1 MNIFEKLLNIQTELK
16 SPKNRHNNFGDYKYR
31 SAEDILEAVKPL
43 CKKYNA
49 VLMLFDTVQEIGGK
63 NYIVATA
70 TLWDAEGDHLKLQTT
85 AMARE
90 AESKKGMDDSQ
101 VTGTASS
108 YARKYALNGLFC
120 IDDTKDAD
128 TGEYYHETAQ
138 NRSQQARTNSK
149 AQTHEQQ
156 AKPPTNG
163 AQAQNNKNRNRL
175 MIEINKKIRSDDASF
190 NNYSVT
196 MKEWGKKSINE
207 LTTEELMKLKDAI

>member
-1 MNIFEKLLNIQTELK
+1 MNIFEKLLNIQTELRA
-16 SPKNRHNNFGDYKYR
+16 PKRRHNNFGNYKYR

-70 TLWDAEGDHLKLQTT
+70 TLWDAEGDHQKLQTT

-128 TGEYYHETAQ
+128 TDEYYHETAQ
-138 NRSQQARTNSK
+138 NRSQQTRTSQK
-149 AQTHEQQ
+149 AQTPAQQ

-163 AQAQNNKNRNRL
+163 TQAQNSKNRNQL
-175 MIEINKKIRSDDASF
+175 MIEVNKMIRSDDGVAGKAQ
-190 NNYSVT
+190 VI
-196 MKEWGKKSINE
+196 MEEWGKSSINE
-207 LTTEELMKLKDAI
+207 LTIAELMRLKDAI